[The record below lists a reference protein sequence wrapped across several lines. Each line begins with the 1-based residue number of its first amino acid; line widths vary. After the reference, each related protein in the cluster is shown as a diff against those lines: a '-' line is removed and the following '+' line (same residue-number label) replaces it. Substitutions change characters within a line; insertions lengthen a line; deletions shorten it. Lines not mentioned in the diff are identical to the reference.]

1 MMGAVLA
8 KYLPGRTFHLSVC
21 WPTQRQVYSCPEP
34 GERWCR
40 GYTQSLPSS
49 PLRLCGISLLVFSL
63 CFLGSARGE
72 KKNVPHYCVTKHLT
86 ISFSTTF
93 LTCVT
98 ISWDKTLFPLFIIML
113 VNLLKDVTINMSCA
127 YVAKGALV
135 PVEIWEIVLFY
146 LRTGS
151 LKNELVTP
159 MGADLMGLS
168 IFSSSSFL
176 SSALSSV
183 SDLL

>member
-40 GYTQSLPSS
+40 GYTQSLPCS

-63 CFLGSARGE
+63 YFLGSARGE
-72 KKNVPHYCVTKHLT
+72 KKNYPHYCVTKHLT

-93 LTCVT
+93 LTCVK

-127 YVAKGALV
+127 YVAKRDSCRDLGGC
-135 PVEIWEIVLFY
+135 IVLPDDRITEERAGDSDGCRFD
-146 LRTGS
+146 GS
-151 LKNELVTP
+151 ERFQL
-159 MGADLMGLS
+159 
-168 IFSSSSFL
+168 
-176 SSALSSV
+176 
-183 SDLL
+183 